1 MGSLRER
8 NQDDDI
14 TSYLAAV
21 RSHVNTMNPDLFKE
35 EYKDDKGNI
44 VRPDGIFSGRS
55 KAGVT
60 EDIMKISKQQGEKG
74 LRDDPRE
81 IMLMV
86 SEAAELAESMGIK
99 KINAET
105 LFEMQLI
112 GGDILFDQSK
122 ISKDGELVPA
132 SKIKSFT
139 TNFQDIL
146 GNDRGLISTT
156 MNTAAKSFN
165 PEMTID
171 SIKATDNYNKLSK
184 EEKLKIDSAPSSFMA
199 LALLTAY
206 ENKPNK

>member
-1 MGSLRER
+1 
-8 NQDDDI
+8 
-14 TSYLAAV
+14 
-21 RSHVNTMNPDLFKE
+21 
-35 EYKDDKGNI
+35 
-44 VRPDGIFSGRS
+44 
-55 KAGVT
+55 
-60 EDIMKISKQQGEKG
+60 
-74 LRDDPRE
+74 
-81 IMLMV
+81 MV
-86 SEAAELAESMGIK
+86 SKAAELAESMGVK

-139 TNFQDIL
+139 TDFQDIL
-146 GNDRGLISTT
+146 GNDRRLIGTT

-171 SIKATDNYNKLSK
+171 SIKATDNYNKLSSEQK
-184 EEKLKIDSAPSSFMA
+184 SKIDSAPSAFMA